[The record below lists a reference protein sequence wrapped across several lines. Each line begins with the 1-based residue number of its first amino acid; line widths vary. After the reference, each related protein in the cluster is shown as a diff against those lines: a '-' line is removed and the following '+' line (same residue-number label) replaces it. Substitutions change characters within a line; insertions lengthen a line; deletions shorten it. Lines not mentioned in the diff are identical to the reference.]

1 MKKLVA
7 FYSRNGENYFA
18 GEYKN
23 IDVGNTEKV
32 AMYIAE
38 TIGADVFKIEQ
49 KQPYSSNYKECI
61 AQAKEDFKNN
71 ARPEL
76 KNLPATID
84 DYDEI
89 YLGYPNYCGTMPM
102 AVYSFLENYNF
113 SGKTIHPFCTHE
125 GSGLSGTE
133 NDIRKTAKGA
143 EVAKGLA
150 VYGGKADSSLS
161 SISNW
166 VNK

>member
-49 KQPYSSNYKECI
+49 KQPYSSNYKECV
-61 AQAKEDFKNN
+61 AQAKEDFKT
-71 ARPEL
+71 A
-76 KNLPATID
+76 
-84 DYDEI
+84 
-89 YLGYPNYCGTMPM
+89 
-102 AVYSFLENYNF
+102 LEYIKEAENI
-113 SGKTIHPFCTHE
+113 SGKEEYRIACKE
-125 GSGLSGTE
+125 LA
-133 NDIRKTAKGA
+133 NLCRKK
-143 EVAKGLA
+143 
-150 VYGGKADSSLS
+150 
-161 SISNW
+161 
-166 VNK
+166 